1 MIIVKIVKIL
11 YSLSESPF
19 QLSKGG
25 MISMK
30 YRRLGNSGL
39 KVSEI
44 SLGSWLTYGKTVED
58 NTAEK
63 TIHKAYELGINFFD
77 SANVYE
83 RGEGERVMAGAL
95 KEYPRESYV
104 ITTKAFWPMGEGP
117 NDRGLSRKHVIEQAN
132 ASLKRMNLDYVD
144 IFYCHR
150 YDQETPVEETL
161 RAIDDLIRQGK
172 ILYAGVSEWSAA
184 QIEEAVRVADKF
196 LLDRIVVNQ
205 PVYNMLNRYIEKEVI
220 PVSTK
225 HGIGQVVFSPLA
237 QGILTG
243 KYKVN
248 TIPEDSRASNA
259 EINNF
264 MKGMLT
270 ETTFTKVEQLEK
282 IAKELEITLPSLALA
297 WILRKPNVASAL
309 IGASRPSQVEENVKA
324 VEIELTS
331 EVIEKI
337 EGILA

>member
-1 MIIVKIVKIL
+1 
-11 YSLSESPF
+11 
-19 QLSKGG
+19 
-25 MISMK
+25 MK

-184 QIEEAVRVADKF
+184 QIEEAVSVADKF

-220 PVSTK
+220 PVSSK

-243 KYKVN
+243 KYKGN

-282 IAKELEITLPSLALA
+282 IANELEITLPSLALA
-297 WILRKPNVASAL
+297 WILRQPNVASAL
-309 IGASRPSQVEENVKA
+309 IGASRPSQIEENVKA

>member
-1 MIIVKIVKIL
+1 MI
-11 YSLSESPF
+11 P
-19 QLSKGG
+19 
-25 MISMK
+25 MK

-144 IFYCHR
+144 VFYCHR

-196 LLDRIVVNQ
+196 LLDRIIVNQ

-220 PVSTK
+220 PVSSK

-243 KYKVN
+243 KYKGN

-297 WILRKPNVASAL
+297 WILRQPNVASAL